1 MSTAADFRRITL
13 SLEGTTSAPHF
24 DRTAF
29 KVARTYATLAP
40 DGKTAN
46 LKFTPDEQA
55 LKCLVAA
62 DAFAA
67 IPNGWGRQGWTT
79 VTLANLSVAELRN
92 ALEMAWRHALA
103 KRKPARGR
111 ASAAS
116 RRKP

>member
-1 MSTAADFRRITL
+1 MATAADFRRTAM

-46 LKFTPDEQA
+46 FKFTPDEQE
-55 LKCLVAA
+55 LKCMVAA
-62 DAFAA
+62 DAFEA

-79 VTLANLSVAELRN
+79 AILAKLSAAELRA
-92 ALEMAWRHALA
+92 ALEMAWHHAQPT
-103 KRKPARGR
+103 KR
-111 ASAAS
+111 S
-116 RRKP
+116 RRRR